1 MITFNGVQLLE
12 HLVHVPVKG
21 YSVVLVPEIHENV
34 LNLLFVQDITWL
46 TGLELNYFLVLL
58 ADFPLQ
64 IFQLIQQG
72 VVPFVFYLQLLFIPF
87 YLALQLSGLI
97 SAAVIQLPDQSV
109 DLTVFILLQKLIL
122 HLSLLVVDVDVEIS
136 VFL

>member
-1 MITFNGVQLLE
+1 
-12 HLVHVPVKG
+12 
-21 YSVVLVPEIHENV
+21 
-34 LNLLFVQDITWL
+34 L

-109 DLTVFILLQKLIL
+109 DLAVFVLLQKLIL
-122 HLSLLVVDVDVEIS
+122 HLSLLVVNVDVEIS